1 MDLLYFKSLCNYA
14 LNSRNGEIMAI
25 MEVWENVPI
34 FLMKSFKIG
43 NKSLVFRTWK
53 VKGKKE
59 KTRIKY
65 ECLVCA
71 KHYFVFFM

>member
-53 VKGKKE
+53 VKEKKRRQE
-59 KTRIKY
+59 
-65 ECLVCA
+65 LNMNV
-71 KHYFVFFM
+71 